1 MTTMRN
7 IRKLYRIGMWI
18 FFRRDE
24 KGMGAEQHTLMI
36 KNFDL
41 SKQKQLNAL
50 SFLLYFFVVFCE
62 VFFNDQIYTL
72 GRGITRNMWLAKLT
86 R

>member
-24 KGMGAEQHTLMI
+24 KGMGAEQHI
-36 KNFDL
+36 ACDL